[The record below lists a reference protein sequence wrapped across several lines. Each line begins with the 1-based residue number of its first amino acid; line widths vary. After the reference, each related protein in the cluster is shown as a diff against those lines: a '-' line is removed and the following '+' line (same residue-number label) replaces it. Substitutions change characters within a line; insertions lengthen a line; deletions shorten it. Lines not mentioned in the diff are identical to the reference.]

1 MEKVAAAG
9 GKCAGGQGRWVRKAG
24 AAALAACVLGPAA
37 LHAQEAKRPAA
48 PPADAVVVAQARTD
62 AVALAQSRGE
72 AGLRM
77 QVQTSAV
84 PRIDAQEAGFQAPR
98 VDVSVGAANAG
109 GKGVGA
115 VLGLSSPPSATAAAA
130 TPQGLQ
136 PRTSVDM
143 GLRYT
148 QGQVDV
154 TGWRRMN
161 AVENAY
167 AVVDQ
172 IEPQYGARVEMNLGS
187 RKGPFA
193 FEKGFLGLQM
203 EGGGRITVKR
213 KNGGAMVYYRNNF

>member
-9 GKCAGGQGRWVRKAG
+9 RKCAGGQGKWVRKAG
-24 AAALAACVLGPAA
+24 AAVLAACVLGPAA
-37 LHAQEAKRPAA
+37 LQAQEVRQPAA
-48 PPADAVVVAQARTD
+48 NAGQGVVVAQARTD
-62 AVALAQSRGE
+62 GLALAPSRAE
-72 AGLRM
+72 PGLRM

-84 PRIDAQEAGFQAPR
+84 PRIDTQEAGFQAPR
-98 VDVSVGAANAG
+98 VDVSVGAANAS

-136 PRTSVDM
+136 PRTAVDM

-161 AVENAY
+161 AAEGAQ
-167 AVVDQ
+167 AVVDPM
-172 IEPQYGARVEMNLGS
+172 EPVYGARVEMNLGS

>member
-9 GKCAGGQGRWVRKAG
+9 RKSAGAQGKWVRKAG

-37 LHAQEAKRPAA
+37 LHAQEARQPAA
-48 PPADAVVVAQARTD
+48 KAGEAVLVAQARTD
-62 AVALAQSRGE
+62 GLALAQSRAE
-72 AGLRM
+72 PGLRM

-84 PRIDAQEAGFQAPR
+84 PRIDTQEAGFQAPR
-98 VDVSVGAANAG
+98 VDVSVGAANAS

-161 AVENAY
+161 AAENAS
-167 AVVDQ
+167 AVV
-172 IEPQYGARVEMNLGS
+172 EPMEPAYGARVEMNLGS